1 MAKPAKEEIEKKT
14 TVAKSAKKADK
25 AAKIVKAEKPAK
37 AVKETKVK
45 KVAEKATKSVKEVTE
60 VVEAPVKVAKKAKKS
75 AKNEDTGSVSFQ
87 IENFTVKIKSLTKHL
102 QSHIHDF
109 DSRRGLLIMVGK
121 RRRLLNYLKKN
132 DIVEYEKAVK
142 TLKLKA

>member
-1 MAKPAKEEIEKKT
+1 MAKSEKEVKEKKT

-25 AAKIVKAEKPAK
+25 VAKTPNPPAGGAKTAVK

-45 KVAEKATKSVKEVTE
+45 KVAPVKETKIIE
-60 VVEAPVKVAKKAKKS
+60 EAPVKAVKKS
-75 AKNEDTGSVSFQ
+75 KKVTNEDTGSVSFQ
-87 IENFTVKIKSLTKHL
+87 IENFTAKIKSLTKHL
-102 QSHIHDF
+102 QEHSHDF

-132 DIVEYEKAVK
+132 DMVEYEKAVK
-142 TLKLKA
+142 ALKLKA